1 MGAEEVHGA
10 VERGGRIVLP
20 DGLHAAAEVG
30 GVPAAQPRQQR
41 RPEGVVHQTVGLLPQ
56 QIAAAA
62 GVGDL
67 VAAVLPHLAQE
78 VSVRLLL
85 RDGGAD
91 GGDEVIGQLVRHV
104 QTPAVGAAAQPAPY
118 HGILI
123 GDDEP
128 PIVRRVLIHRR
139 QRVDAPPRIV
149 FRGPWVKAVPR
160 EVGGVLT
167 LCRPRLR
174 VKAVGVEIPAVGAG
188 MVEYAVQNDADAPV
202 VRLAA

>member
-1 MGAEEVHGA
+1 MGAEEVHSA
-10 VERGGRIVLP
+10 VERGGGIVFP
-20 DGLHAAAEVG
+20 DGLHTAAEVG
-30 GVPAAQPRQQR
+30 GVPAAQPCQQR
-41 RPEGVVHQTVGLLPQ
+41 RSEGVVHQTVGLLPQ

-67 VAAVLPHLAQE
+67 IAAVLPHLAQE

-85 RDGGAD
+85 CDGSAD
-91 GGDEVIGQLVRHV
+91 GGDEVVGQLIRHV

-118 HGILI
+118 HGILV

-128 PIVRRVLIHRR
+128 PVVRCVLVYRR
-139 QRVDAPPRIV
+139 QGVDAPPRIV
-149 FRGPWVKAVPR
+149 LRGPRVKAVPR
-160 EVGGVLT
+160 EIGGVLA
-167 LCRPRLR
+167 LRRPRLR
-174 VKAVGVEIPAVGAG
+174 VKAVGVEIAAVGAG